1 MTMSEEPTWQDEEIS
16 WHAIDLYELGYI
28 NTAEEWGKFQGM
40 LCDTV
45 QAYLEGEESR

>member
-1 MTMSEEPTWQDEEIS
+1 MDNEPTWQSEGIS

-45 QAYLEGEESR
+45 QRYLEDSNG